1 VAGCPARIARPTSAT
16 WRAICSGAQR
26 SQERQRILTTAQLID
41 AKDGARVANNPL
53 FLRDVLADL
62 CAGEVRTIILH
73 RSTAVESAIGEGAN
87 IAISPRYVSC

>member
-1 VAGCPARIARPTSAT
+1 
-16 WRAICSGAQR
+16 
-26 SQERQRILTTAQLID
+26 LID

-73 RSTAVESAIGEGAN
+73 RSTAVESAIGG
-87 IAISPRYVSC
+87 ILLQKSFCIVDQKISGP